1 MIVGILRK
9 QFKAAILLVHLID
22 EALMGADK
30 RNQFRQKKAAHCAQ
44 IALALEHTRKPGEI
58 RFEPVLLCVA
68 LCRQAQIADHGV
80 DVVFKFGDFASR
92 FHLNGA
98 RQVALVTAVATS
110 AIARTWFVR
119 FAASRFT
126 LPTRSS
132 KFPQRLAHWP
142 APQDVPPR
150 PLRALPLSPDRRRWR
165 ACPSCY

>member
-9 QFKAAILLVHLID
+9 RFKAAILLVHLID

-44 IALALEHTRKPGEI
+44 IALALEHTSKPGEI

-98 RQVALVTAVATS
+98 RQVALLTAVATS

-126 LPTRSS
+126 LPTRS
-132 KFPQRLAHWP
+132 FQVPAAPGTLAC
-142 APQDVPPR
+142 PPR
-150 PLRALPLSPDRRRWR
+150 RPSTPTSRATVVT
-165 ACPSCY
+165 